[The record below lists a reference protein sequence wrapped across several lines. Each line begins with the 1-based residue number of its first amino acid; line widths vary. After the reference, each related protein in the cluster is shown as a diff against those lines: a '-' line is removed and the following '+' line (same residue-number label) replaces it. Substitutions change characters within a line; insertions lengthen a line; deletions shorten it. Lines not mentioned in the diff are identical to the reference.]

1 MWRQYHWGVEDGW
14 EKKKEG
20 ITLGH
25 NIVDNGSYCKKLY
38 VIPKYGD
45 LVAEIFHILRC

>member
-1 MWRQYHWGVEDGW
+1 MEAIPLGCRRRLG
-14 EKKKEG
+14 KKKEG